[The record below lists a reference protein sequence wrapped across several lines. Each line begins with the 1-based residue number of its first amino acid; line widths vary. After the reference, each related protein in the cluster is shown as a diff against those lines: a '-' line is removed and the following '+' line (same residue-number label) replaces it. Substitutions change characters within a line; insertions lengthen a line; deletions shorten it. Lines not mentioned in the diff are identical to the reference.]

1 MASEYRVIFFENL
14 DLVAAA
20 FDWKRTQGEPPP
32 NGRATKLTID
42 RDTLSFKIEVKKKDG
57 TSSELNIQ
65 DAQMTAALI
74 MLCRKRKIPLPMTG
88 TRTRALRAQ
97 VREGPRRGF
106 VTAAGD
112 FVTTAVERGATTG
125 ACDTGADA
133 GAATNAGTAAGASA
147 SPTSRGE
154 SAWRVSISRRG
165 WDGRRR
171 GTGGKAGWRERPD
184 ASRAR

>member
-57 TSSELNIQ
+57 TSQELHIQ

-74 MLCRKRKIPLPMTG
+74 MLCRKRKIPLPMKSKKNLVNVGGQIAFMISMPSEGIVASVPIEYITG
-88 TRTRALRAQ
+88 TVAEIEKSQIKPVVKMSSA
-97 VREGPRRGF
+97 PP
-106 VTAAGD
+106 AG
-112 FVTTAVERGATTG
+112 
-125 ACDTGADA
+125 
-133 GAATNAGTAAGASA
+133 S
-147 SPTSRGE
+147 
-154 SAWRVSISRRG
+154 
-165 WDGRRR
+165 
-171 GTGGKAGWRERPD
+171 
-184 ASRAR
+184 